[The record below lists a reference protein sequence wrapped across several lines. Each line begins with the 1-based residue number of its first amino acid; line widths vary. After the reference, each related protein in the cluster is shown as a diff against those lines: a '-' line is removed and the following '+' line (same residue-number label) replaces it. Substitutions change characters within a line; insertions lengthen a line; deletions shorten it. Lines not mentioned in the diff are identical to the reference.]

1 MSEGKPIGLLGG
13 AFDPVHSVHIQ
24 IARACLDILDLQ
36 EVRFIP
42 AHIPPHKVVASAGP
56 QPRLAMLELALRPY
70 PQLTSSAIE
79 IDRGGMS
86 YTIDTL
92 LSLRAAAPQQSF
104 CFILGADAFA
114 TLPSWRRWR
123 ELTDHAHLV
132 IIDRGAARPT
142 TWREP
147 LREYYDARAC
157 PDAARLHERRAG
169 CIHRAALTVPDISSS
184 QARAL
189 LHEAGPAERLL
200 PPGVHAYIK
209 ERQLYT

>member
-1 MSEGKPIGLLGG
+1 VSKGKPLGLLGG
-13 AFDPVHSVHIQ
+13 AFDPVHSAHIR
-24 IARACLDILDLQ
+24 IAQACIDILDLQ

-42 AHIPPHKVVASAGP
+42 AHIPPHKVVAGAGP
-56 QPRLAMLELALRPY
+56 QQRLAMLELALRPY
-70 PQLTSSAIE
+70 PQLTPSAIA
-79 IDRGGMS
+79 IDRGGTS

-92 LSLRAAAPQQSF
+92 LSLRAGAPQQSF

-114 TLPSWRRWR
+114 ALPTWRRWR

-132 IIDRGAARPT
+132 IIDRGASGAT
-142 TWREP
+142 TWSEP
-147 LREYYDARAC
+147 LRDHYDARAC

-169 CIHRAALTVPDISSS
+169 CIHRAALAVPDISSS

-189 LHEAGPAERLL
+189 LNQTGPAEHIL

-209 ERQLYT
+209 EHQLYT